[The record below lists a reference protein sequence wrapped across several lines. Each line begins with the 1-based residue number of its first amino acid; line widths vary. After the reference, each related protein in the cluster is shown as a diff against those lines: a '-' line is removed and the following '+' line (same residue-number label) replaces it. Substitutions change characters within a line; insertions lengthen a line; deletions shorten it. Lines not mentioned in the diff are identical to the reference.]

1 MNNIERKIVPA
12 TTTVYPILIV
22 EDSDEDYEIMTWA
35 LKKLS
40 ITTPVY
46 HCADGDEALDFLYHR
61 GEYADADSS
70 LRPALILLDLN
81 LVATDGREVLQ
92 QIKQDDELRMIP
104 VIVWTS
110 STSREDVEVCFKHG
124 ANSYILKPMNL
135 EKLLEAV
142 ELLNHYWFGV
152 VLLPDQVDD

>member
-1 MNNIERKIVPA
+1 MEARKKQI
-12 TTTVYPILIV
+12 TQTVYPILVV

-40 ITTPVY
+40 ITVPV
-46 HCADGDEALDFLYHR
+46 HRCADGDDALDYLYQR
-61 GEYADADSS
+61 GAYADPETAP
-70 LRPALILLDLN
+70 RPALILLDLN
-81 LVATDGREVLQ
+81 LVAMDGREVLQ
-92 QIKQDDELRMIP
+92 EIKRDDELKVIP

-110 STSREDVEVCFKHG
+110 SSSREDVEVCFKSG

-152 VLLPDQVDD
+152 VVLPESVEN